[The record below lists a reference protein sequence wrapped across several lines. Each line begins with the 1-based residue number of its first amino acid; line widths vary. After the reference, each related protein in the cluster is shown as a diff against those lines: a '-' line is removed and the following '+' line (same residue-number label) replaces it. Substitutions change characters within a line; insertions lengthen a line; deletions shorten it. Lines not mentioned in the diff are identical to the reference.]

1 MDNKNVSFSRARC
14 TSFCRHRRP
23 SEIRCLL
30 RPRSRPIRPPPRSQ
44 PENRLK
50 QVRTGLNFN

>member
-30 RPRSRPIRPPPRSQ
+30 RPRPIRPPPRSQ

-50 QVRTGLNFN
+50 QVRTGLNSN